1 MPRPTTKTAL
11 LEAAAGEYERLHL
24 ALDRFDPVVLADVTW
39 EAEIE
44 DTSRHPRD
52 VLTHIHAWQLMA
64 LGWAETGDAGGTPAI
79 PGEGRTWRET
89 PAINAEIRERYL
101 GTSYAD
107 AVDLLAG
114 SHARC
119 LAVISSHSDED
130 LFTRGRHAWTG
141 STTLGAYLVSATSSH
156 YVWGC
161 KTLRRIRRAL
171 PARVISGT

>member
-1 MPRPTTKTAL
+1 MPRPTTRSAL
-11 LEAAAGEYERLHL
+11 LEAAAREYERLRL
-24 ALDRFDPVVLADVTW
+24 ALGRFDPAVVADLTW
-39 EAEIE
+39 EADIE

-52 VLTHIHAWQLMA
+52 VLTHIHAWQLLA
-64 LGWAETGDAGGTPAI
+64 LGWAEAGEAGGRPQI

-119 LAVISSHSDED
+119 LGVIASHSDDE
-130 LFTRGRHAWTG
+130 LFTRGRYAWTG
-141 STTLGAYLVSATSSH
+141 STTLGAYFVSATSSH
-156 YVWGC
+156 YVWGQ
-161 KTLRRIRRAL
+161 KTLRRIQRAL
-171 PARVISGT
+171 PTP